1 MSLRL
6 RALIPTLALGLTLAA
21 CSSDPLKQPGDA
33 AVLPSGLAYKVL
45 QAGTSD
51 QHPAL
56 SDNVT
61 VNYTL
66 WQPPSTAADAPADA
80 KVAKKLESTIDD
92 KGVATPATFPL
103 GKLIKG
109 WQQMLPLMTPGEK
122 VRVWIPS
129 ELAYGDHPT
138 RADHPPAGPLIF
150 EIQLISIASSTP

>member
-33 AVLPSGLAYKVL
+33 TVLPSGLAYKVL
-45 QAGTSD
+45 QAGAGD

-80 KVAKKLESTIDD
+80 KMAKKLESTIDD

>member
-45 QAGTSD
+45 QAGAGD